1 MNDTVIGYVTYM
13 PIIKSLECLE
23 IFLKNV
29 LNIFKQLNLKTKKMT
44 LLGFELE
51 TFDL

>member
-1 MNDTVIGYVTYM
+1 MNDTVIGYVYANNKESRM
-13 PIIKSLECLE
+13 SWK
-23 IFLKNV
+23 FLKIV